1 MINENIISKEELQ
14 EIHKQL
20 SKAKYFYY
28 EKSESIMTDYEYDML
43 EKSYDKGCNFYDVPN
58 ERRVTEFVGF
68 SLYIPKQLFPQKD

>member
-1 MINENIISKEELQ
+1 MTKEELQ
-14 EIHKQL
+14 EVHKQL

-43 EKSYDKGCNFYDVPN
+43 EKQYIKFCDVYKVPS

-68 SLYIPKQLFPQKD
+68 SLYIPRQLFPQKE

>member
-1 MINENIISKEELQ
+1 MTKEELQ

-43 EKSYDKGCNFYDVPN
+43 EKQYTKFCDAYGIPS

-68 SLYIPKQLFPQKD
+68 SFYMPKQLFPQKD